1 MIDATPPVT
10 LNSDDYLEASGDAIP
25 SVPWFQFWDELRLFL
40 VALRNAPKQVQQ
52 ADLAV
57 YLAKLI
63 KTKTQP
69 GVQVW
74 VPGNF
79 QHLMR
84 FDGSAWQFA
93 PGDQGSGY
101 YVDGFSDPP
110 APLGWAPANG
120 ATVSYLRSDGSVGTR
135 VLSTTANRWFRR

>member
-1 MIDATPPVT
+1 MIDATAPVT

-63 KTKTQP
+63 KTKTQS

-74 VPGNF
+74 VPAPY
-79 QHLMR
+79 QHLLR
-84 FDGSAWQFA
+84 FTGTAWSFA
-93 PGDQGSGY
+93 PGDNGSGY
-101 YVDGFSDPP
+101 TQAFLTAPTADGWQ
-110 APLGWAPANG
+110 LCNG
-120 ATVSYLRSDGSVGTR
+120 GTFSYLKADGTIANQVLPNTVG
-135 VLSTTANRWFRR
+135 LYFRR